1 MRLFHQLPD
10 VLALSFSIR
19 FTKFDMLLKEVKG
32 VKLVLD

>member
-10 VLALSFSIR
+10 VLALSFRIN